1 MTFTEYL
8 NTDNLELEE
17 ISNYY
22 IEYLKNLSAKNYPFE
37 EHIHL
42 KGGSEK
48 FILCIDRT
56 ALIKKEEK
64 NQFLE
69 DIDELSSTIRRY
81 RRHEKTIP
89 IISFFLP
96 LKEKY
101 LFRIQEIFEKIFS
114 ETLRFIN
121 DANESISYRRER
133 LDLNGF
139 YTPDN
144 SNKKQIKDLIKE
156 AIDLINDDNS
166 LTKKSKDQIIQYLT
180 KVLKD
185 LDSEHTD
192 WTKIVGKISQV
203 IIVLGALGSFAG
215 GISSLIKA
223 KEKLEETNIIIQKT
237 SINLNHKTLNQT
249 FNINS
254 NEQIQNLNNT
264 ILQLEKDNSEK

>member
-22 IEYLKNLSAKNYPFE
+22 IAYLKNLSAKNYLFE
-37 EHIHL
+37 EQIYL

-48 FILCIDRT
+48 FIQCIDRT
-56 ALIKKEEK
+56 AFIKKEEK
-64 NQFLE
+64 KEFLE
-69 DIDELSSTIRRY
+69 DIEKLSSTIRRY
-81 RRHEKTIP
+81 RREEKTIP

-96 LKEKY
+96 FKEKC

-114 ETLRFIN
+114 ETLRFVN
-121 DANESISYRRER
+121 DANESISYRREK

-144 SNKKQIKDLIKE
+144 SNKKQINDLIKE
-156 AIDLINDDNS
+156 AIDLINDDNN
-166 LTKKSKDQIIQYLT
+166 LTKKSKEQLIQYLT
-180 KVLKD
+180 KVLKN

-192 WTKIVGKISQV
+192 WTKVIGKISQV

-223 KEKLEETNIIIQKT
+223 KEKLEETYIIIQKT
-237 SINLNHKTLNQT
+237 SINLNHKTVNQT

-254 NEQIQNLNNT
+254 NEQIKNLNNT
-264 ILQLEKDNSEK
+264 ILQIEQDNSVK

>member
-1 MTFTEYL
+1 MTFSEYL

-22 IEYLKNLSAKNYPFE
+22 IEYLKNLSAKDYPFE

-42 KGGSEK
+42 RGASEK
-48 FILCIDRT
+48 FIQCIDKT
-56 ALIKKEEK
+56 ALIEREAK
-64 NQFLE
+64 NQFLKDIE
-69 DIDELSSTIRRY
+69 DLSSTIKRY
-81 RRHEKTIP
+81 RRYENKSTFL
-89 IISFFLP
+89 SFFLQQRRRS
-96 LKEKY
+96 
-101 LFRIQEIFEKIFS
+101 LFIIQEIFEQIFS
-114 ETLRFIN
+114 ETLRYIT
-121 DANESISYRRER
+121 DANESISYRREQ

-156 AIDLINDDNS
+156 AVELIKDDNN
-166 LTKKSKDQIIQYLT
+166 LTKKSKEQLIQYLT
-180 KVLKD
+180 KVLKN
-185 LDSEHTD
+185 LDSEHID
-192 WTKIVGKISQV
+192 WTRVIGKISQV

-215 GISSLIKA
+215 GISSLVKA

-264 ILQLEKDNSEK
+264 ILQIEQNNSVK